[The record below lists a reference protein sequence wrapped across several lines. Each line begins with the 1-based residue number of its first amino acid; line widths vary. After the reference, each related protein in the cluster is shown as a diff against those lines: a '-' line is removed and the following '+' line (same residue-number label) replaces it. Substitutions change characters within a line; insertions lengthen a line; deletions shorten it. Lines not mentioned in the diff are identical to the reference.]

1 MLYLHPAPV
10 KGIITSMQLKL
21 KFFCFKYILVA
32 NPKAIIGSA
41 YAYKFS
47 TYAST
52 QNNLLQ
58 NLLTHAMKAMLA
70 EIWLELVSSLAYFC
84 FYSFNLLDHFVKLV
98 LAPQRQLSSAS

>member
-52 QNNLLQ
+52 QNNLPQ
-58 NLLTHAMKAMLA
+58 KTPYSCYEGYVGGNL
-70 EIWLELVSSLAYFC
+70 VRNC
-84 FYSFNLLDHFVKLV
+84 FFICIFLFLLL
-98 LAPQRQLSSAS
+98 